1 MKVRASTDWKMR
13 NLPILA
19 SLLVKSISLK
29 MFNSV
34 MMMMIIMISMMEVSD
49 SSCPPLLYS
58 YRVCYNGQMLT
69 VCCRNNIF
77 LLSSICLTIGVLL
90 CCVNWTGVNT
100 VFSNAHRILS
110 QCNTQ
115 LRLLYLLSINHI
127 YKWWLFSFCSVIV
140 QIS

>member
-69 VCCRNNIF
+69 VCCRSNIF
-77 LLSSICLTIGVLL
+77 LLSSICLTIGVFVLSCSFPLVLRNYVVLIGQKLTL
-90 CCVNWTGVNT
+90 C
-100 VFSNAHRILS
+100 S
-110 QCNTQ
+110 QMPIAF
-115 LRLLYLLSINHI
+115 YH
-127 YKWWLFSFCSVIV
+127 SVIHGLGFF
-140 QIS
+140 IC

>member
-49 SSCPPLLYS
+49 SSCPPLLHS
-58 YRVCYNGQMLT
+58 YFVCYNGEMLT
-69 VCCRNNIF
+69 VCCRSNIF
-77 LLSSICLTIGVLL
+77 LLSSISLTIGIIVLSSSFPLVLQNYVVLIGQKLTL
-90 CCVNWTGVNT
+90 C
-100 VFSNAHRILS
+100 S
-110 QCNTQ
+110 QMPIAF
-115 LRLLYLLSINHI
+115 YH
-127 YKWWLFSFCSVIV
+127 SVIHGLGFF
-140 QIS
+140 IC

>member
-34 MMMMIIMISMMEVSD
+34 MMMMIIMTSMMEVSG
-49 SSCPPLLYS
+49 SGFPLLLHS

-69 VCCRNNIF
+69 VRWRSNIF
-77 LLSSICLTIGVLL
+77 LLSSISLTIGVIVLNSSFPL
-90 CCVNWTGVNT
+90 VLRNYVVLIGQK
-100 VFSNAHRILS
+100 LS
-110 QCNTQ
+110 VHC
-115 LRLLYLLSINHI
+115 RRPILLS
-127 YKWWLFSFCSVIV
+127 Y
-140 QIS
+140 